1 MGELNLLPREAW
13 GRLGDAHLT
22 HRLNEMAVAED
33 SHVGPKLQCGMGKAA
48 KRTKPS
54 REAVADA
61 EREGWRDLGSE

>member
-13 GRLGDAHLT
+13 GRLDDAHLT

-33 SHVGPKLQCGMGKAA
+33 SRVGPKLQCGMGKAA
-48 KRTKPS
+48 KRTEPS

-61 EREGWRDLGSE
+61 EREDWRDLGSE